1 MNKYISINMNLNELT
16 YNTFSIDDYERFL
29 LEVFNVNLA
38 SREDILYLIDDSY
51 QSKINSLYYY
61 GSYMDDEFNDIELY
75 VIRLR
80 NIDDYRQ
87 LEDVIYNLLSLNQT
101 NHAYITVYADGS
113 DRWFYSYLY
122 LEYVVEDNKLV
133 NRKSRIDDFIHWCGF
148 ISSEN
153 LLSDFLSIKI
163 SDDKLRGLL
172 KNKHESQLILSLND
186 IIEKLD
192 AYQENTTGEFD
203 SYQLVIRV
211 LLGIINKSP
220 PRGALARKVHD
231 RIVDVQ
237 KSTDETID
245 VNTIYELYNYL
256 NNQESISKSHVKS
269 VCEDT
274 LIEYLTRN
282 TLISR
287 EDIIAYV
294 KYAYDN
300 RKLIHKHIG
309 EAIRNGGRA
318 YTNMKVPLSVIYNID
333 SISTLLDE
341 IQILDFSINSS
352 ITINTLIYILTKLKY
367 VNRVMQGYLNPSMDE
382 LFNRTIKDNV
392 HMITLNKQSITT
404 AKTLLNDDIN
414 IHYTDALNLY
424 PEYPYIISQLDN
436 VNPDM
441 TKSESINEIVTKYN
455 KTHMHSKM
463 NMYFEENF
471 KQKHGY
477 KPLIYQLD
485 FKQVFADNHKFDII
499 ISNIEHVTLT
509 GKKDMKKQLNR
520 YSLYDNNQRYEYY
533 YIEKALDIIDDNGVI
548 SLIISDDYKSDDD
561 KRVCKLLRKHTI
573 LQTDNQKLIYA
584 K

>member
-1 MNKYISINMNLNELT
+1 MNLNELT
-16 YNTFSIDDYERFL
+16 YNRFSIDDYERFL

-80 NIDDYRQ
+80 NIDDYRL

-101 NHAYITVYADGS
+101 NHAFITVYGDDS

-122 LEYVVEDNKLV
+122 LEYVVEDNRLV
-133 NRKSRIDDFIHWCGF
+133 NHKSRIDDFIHWCGF

-153 LLSDFLSIKI
+153 LLSVFLSIKI
-163 SDDKLRGLL
+163 SDAKLRCLL
-172 KNKHESQLILSLND
+172 KNKHESQLILSLSD

-352 ITINTLIYILTKLKY
+352 ITINTLIYIISKLKY

-382 LFNRTIKDNV
+382 LFNQTIKDNIY
-392 HMITLNKQSITT
+392 MITLNKQSVTT

-455 KTHMHSKM
+455 KT
-463 NMYFEENF
+463 
-471 KQKHGY
+471 
-477 KPLIYQLD
+477 
-485 FKQVFADNHKFDII
+485 
-499 ISNIEHVTLT
+499 
-509 GKKDMKKQLNR
+509 
-520 YSLYDNNQRYEYY
+520 
-533 YIEKALDIIDDNGVI
+533 
-548 SLIISDDYKSDDD
+548 
-561 KRVCKLLRKHTI
+561 
-573 LQTDNQKLIYA
+573 
-584 K
+584 